1 MRNRTQEQ
9 AVIDELARSP
19 VAYVQAISKIL
30 MSVSRDKELITKLE
44 PVMMPMIISSL
55 EPMGVEITDECIEC
69 AIVLMYH
76 GKEKISP
83 LIQDLF
89 KRLIKFIEDD
99 EITDL
104 GFAYVTQIFA
114 FIQVFYQKDP

>member
-1 MRNRTQEQ
+1 M
-9 AVIDELARSP
+9 IDELARSP